1 MPDINS
7 LLSTEDIDVIGEIAN
22 ISIGTGAVVLNKLIG
37 VPIKINIP
45 IVTIDDK
52 DSLMDKCTDAGVFVE
67 ITYKEGLEGSNTILL
82 KETDVKLIAGSMMHG
97 IENCENEL
105 KEELNDMHLSAISE
119 AMNQMMGSAVT
130 ALSKMLDRKVNITPP
145 ESSIFSIEDLIDFG
159 GPLEYLGN
167 CFVSVSLNMEIGD
180 VTNSTIMQ
188 FYPLNM
194 VHTICDAF
202 KTAKGYEKKL

>member
-1 MPDINS
+1 MLDINS

-22 ISIGTGAVVLNKLIG
+22 ISIGTGAVALNKLIG
-37 VPIKINIP
+37 VPIKINTP

-67 ITYKEGLEGSNTILL
+67 ITYTEGLEGSNTILL

-159 GPLEYLGN
+159 GPLEYLGH
-167 CFVSVSLNMEIGD
+167 CFVSVSLSMEIGD